1 MHFKSMIIPYLRGG
15 DSNSPQIFMLLWISL
30 VLLLP
35 AGSLRAGEK
44 ELSLQNRDAPRS
56 APIRLTLEQSID
68 LAHLNNRNITSSK
81 VRAESQQYS
90 VTAAKSDF
98 DVKFFP
104 GVNTNFGDGRFMG
117 SKNIGAGFAIKKKLE
132 TGATV
137 SLNPTVN
144 VMDQQY
150 WNDVSLTIEQ
160 PLFKGFGQDVTL
172 DNVRS
177 AEFSK
182 DTAVR
187 NIYQTKVNTSLE
199 MVTTFYNAVLQMEIN
214 KLYDMMA
221 TRLKGHAAVA
231 ITKGKVGLATPMETY
246 RAEIRL
252 KEAEDSATQAS
263 EAHLDSL
270 NRIKVILSLPL
281 KTEIALVS
289 PAPPDHMPMELS
301 IAIDTALKNR
311 IEIEQARAEIQE
323 AERKSLVMKQN
334 TLPGFNLVMGFGQ
347 FALADTFGQAST
359 LSQNR
364 WNVALQGSTDL
375 QRTAEK
381 AAYQQSLLNV
391 KMLQLA
397 LENRMEEIDKQV
409 RKQWTAFKE
418 DENRIRIRKEQ
429 MQQAKEKLA
438 LAEVKYAH
446 GMADNFDVIEAE
458 TELQRA
464 KVMLLTAEMDYA
476 VGTYN
481 MKAILGTLIPKG

>member
-1 MHFKSMIIPYLRGG
+1 MSFKSMIIPNLGG
-15 DSNSPQIFMLLWISL
+15 GNFNSPPIFIMLWVSL

-35 AGSLRAGEK
+35 VSSLPAGEK
-44 ELSLQNRDAPRS
+44 EISVKNREAPKS
-56 APIRLTLEQSID
+56 APITLTLEQSVD
-68 LAHLNNRNITSSK
+68 LALLNNRNITSSK
-81 VRAESQQYS
+81 FSAESQQYS

-98 DVKFFP
+98 DVKIVP
-104 GVNTNFGDGRFMG
+104 GVNTNFSGGNFMG
-117 SKNIGAGFAIKKKLE
+117 GKNVGAGVAIKKKLE

-137 SLNPTVN
+137 SLSPTVN
-144 VMDQQY
+144 VTDQQY
-150 WNDVSLTIEQ
+150 WNDVSLTVEQ
-160 PLFKGFGQDVTL
+160 PLFKGFGEDVNL

-182 DTAVR
+182 ETAVR
-187 NIYQTKVNTSLE
+187 NIYQTKMNISLE
-199 MVTTFYNAVLQMEIN
+199 MISTFYNAVKQRDIN
-214 KLYDMMA
+214 SLYDIMA
-221 TRLKGHAAVA
+221 TKLQGHAAVA
-231 ITKGKVGLATPMETY
+231 TAKGKVGLATPMETY

-263 EAHLDSL
+263 EAYLDAL
-270 NRIKVILSLPL
+270 DQIKVILSLPL
-281 KTEIALVS
+281 KTEIVLVT
-289 PAPPDHMPMELS
+289 PVPPDDMPMDLS
-301 IAIDTALKNR
+301 TAIDTALKIR

-323 AERKSLVMKQN
+323 AERKSLVMQQN
-334 TLPGFNLVMGFGQ
+334 TLPGVNLVMSVGQ
-347 FALADTFGQAST
+347 YDMADTFGQAAT

-391 KMLQLA
+391 KMLRLD
-397 LENRMEEIDKQV
+397 LENRREEIDKQV
-409 RKQWTAFKE
+409 RKQWNAFKE
-418 DENRIRIRKEQ
+418 DEKRIRIRKEQ

-476 VGTYN
+476 AGTYN
-481 MKAILGTLIPKG
+481 MKAILGTLLPKN

>member
-1 MHFKSMIIPYLRGG
+1 MPFKSIIVQYLRGG
-15 DSNSPQIFMLLWISL
+15 KFNTPLIFIILWVLL

-35 AGSLRAGEK
+35 VGSLQAGEK
-44 ELSLQNRDAPRS
+44 EISLKNREAPKS
-56 APIRLTLEQSID
+56 TPTTLTLEQSVD
-68 LAHLNNRNITSSK
+68 LALLNNRNITGSK
-81 VRAESQQYS
+81 FRAESQQYS

-98 DVKFFP
+98 DVKIVP
-104 GVNTNFGDGRFMG
+104 GVNTNFSDGNFMG

-144 VMDQQY
+144 VTDQQY
-150 WNDVSLTIEQ
+150 WNEVSLTIEQ
-160 PLFKGFGQDVTL
+160 PLFKGFGQDVNL

-182 DTAVR
+182 ETAFR
-187 NIYQTKVNTSLE
+187 NIYQTKVNISLE
-199 MVTTFYNAVLQMEIN
+199 MITTFYNVVKQIEIN
-214 KLYDMMA
+214 NLYDIMA

-231 ITKGKVGLATPMETY
+231 MAKGKVGLATPMETY
-246 RAEIRL
+246 RAEIQL

-263 EAHLDSL
+263 EAHLDAL
-270 NRIKVILSLPL
+270 DRIKVILSLPL
-281 KTEIALVS
+281 KTEISLVT
-289 PAPPDHMPMELS
+289 PAPPDYMPMELS
-301 IAIDTALKNR
+301 TAIDTALKNR

-334 TLPGFNLVMGFGQ
+334 TLPGVNLVMGFGQ

-391 KMLQLA
+391 KMLRLD

-409 RKQWTAFKE
+409 RKQWNAFKE
-418 DENRIRIRKEQ
+418 DEKRIRIRKEQ

-481 MKAILGTLIPKG
+481 MKAILGTLIPKN